1 MQGGVRKKGDTW
13 YYYFDLAK
21 VDGKRKKI
29 ERKGGSTKKE
39 ALTALR
45 NAIAEYENAGTLK
58 SDNDISYSDYLD
70 YWMNNYVKIQCKRTT
85 EALYKRYIEQHI
97 KPILGLYKLKT
108 LNPSILQDFLNKKSI
123 NGFSKN
129 TVSSFYGLLS
139 GSLKYAVYPM
149 KYIKENPMTYVHMPR
164 YDILHKKD
172 STELKI
178 ISLTDFNKMIERF
191 PVGSSFYIPLQIA
204 FQTGLR
210 ASEVTGLTW
219 DDIDFNN
226 YTLEVNKI
234 LVKIGPEW
242 TFGTPKTQSS
252 HRIINIGPSL
262 VKILQD
268 HKIYQDEMR
277 IKYGHWYRESNFI
290 CTKENG
296 ENITTESLKYLSRV
310 VNYELKINFNF
321 HSLRHTHATMLI
333 ENGANMKDVQN
344 RLGHSKLST
353 TMDTYAHVTPNMQ
366 RQTVDIFEN
375 AINNPTKG

>member
-164 YDILHKKD
+164 YDVLHKKD

-178 ISLTDFNKMIERF
+178 ISLTDFNRMIERF
-191 PVGSSFYIPLQIA
+191 PLGSSFYIPLQIA

-262 VKILQD
+262 IKILQD

-277 IKYGHWYRESNFI
+277 IKYGNWYKESNFI

>member
-139 GSLKYAVYPM
+139 G
-149 KYIKENPMTYVHMPR
+149 
-164 YDILHKKD
+164 
-172 STELKI
+172 
-178 ISLTDFNKMIERF
+178 
-191 PVGSSFYIPLQIA
+191 
-204 FQTGLR
+204 
-210 ASEVTGLTW
+210 
-219 DDIDFNN
+219 
-226 YTLEVNKI
+226 
-234 LVKIGPEW
+234 
-242 TFGTPKTQSS
+242 
-252 HRIINIGPSL
+252 
-262 VKILQD
+262 
-268 HKIYQDEMR
+268 
-277 IKYGHWYRESNFI
+277 
-290 CTKENG
+290 
-296 ENITTESLKYLSRV
+296 
-310 VNYELKINFNF
+310 
-321 HSLRHTHATMLI
+321 
-333 ENGANMKDVQN
+333 
-344 RLGHSKLST
+344 
-353 TMDTYAHVTPNMQ
+353 
-366 RQTVDIFEN
+366 
-375 AINNPTKG
+375 

>member
-45 NAIAEYENAGTLK
+45 NAIAEYENAGALK

-178 ISLTDFNKMIERF
+178 ISLTDFNRMIERF
-191 PVGSSFYIPLQIA
+191 PLGSSFYIPLQIA

-262 VKILQD
+262 IKILQD

-277 IKYGHWYRESNFI
+277 IKYGNWYKESNFI

-353 TMDTYAHVTPNMQ
+353 TMDTYAHVTLNMQ

-375 AINNPTKG
+375 AINNPTKR

>member
-58 SDNDISYSDYLD
+58 NDNDISYSDYLD

>member
-70 YWMNNYVKIQCKRTT
+70 YWMNNYVKIQCKKTT

-178 ISLTDFNKMIERF
+178 ISLTDFNRMIERF
-191 PVGSSFYIPLQIA
+191 PLGSSFYIPLQIA

-219 DDIDFNN
+219 DDIDFTN

-268 HKIYQDEMR
+268 HKVYQDEMR
-277 IKYGHWYRESNFI
+277 IKYGNWYKESNFI

>member
-70 YWMNNYVKIQCKRTT
+70 YWMNNYVKIQCKKTT

-139 GSLKYAVYPM
+139 GSLKYSVYPM
-149 KYIKENPMTYVHMPR
+149 KYIKENPMTYVHLPR

-172 STELKI
+172 SSELKI
-178 ISLTDFNKMIERF
+178 ISLTDFNRIIERF
-191 PVGSSFYIPLQIA
+191 PIGSSFYIPLQIA

-277 IKYGHWYRESNFI
+277 IKYGHWYKESNFI

>member
-45 NAIAEYENAGTLK
+45 NAIAEYENAGALK

-178 ISLTDFNKMIERF
+178 ISLTDFNRMIERF
-191 PVGSSFYIPLQIA
+191 PLGSSFYIPLQIA

-262 VKILQD
+262 IKILQD

-277 IKYGHWYRESNFI
+277 IKYGNWYKESNFI

-353 TMDTYAHVTPNMQ
+353 TMDTYAHVTLNMQ